1 MSGIKQLAGQ
11 TVWYGLSNIG
21 GRFLNYLTT
30 PIITYL
36 VGSRAG
42 QAEMGTFQVLYVYI
56 ALLNIVFTYGF
67 ETAYFRF
74 SNKEGISQRSL
85 FQTAFT
91 SHIISTIGFIFLIS
105 LFRVPIGNFI
115 GVSGHYEYILWCL
128 AIIGFDTLCVI
139 PLAKLRKDS
148 RPKKYAFVNLAGIA
162 VYIFLTIYFL
172 AYLPET
178 AAKSTGWLHN
188 WFSQQTKTGLLLKA
202 NLAQALVTFL
212 LLFKEWRTLRFE
224 FEKSLWKQL
233 WRYSSPMIIGG
244 LAGMVNEV
252 FDRQMLEKLYNGST
266 EESKI
271 QVAIYGYCYKLS
283 IFITLFISAFKMAAE
298 PFFFNKSQ
306 DKDALKVYARVMK
319 WFVITLSVAFLF
331 TALFLDIWKFVVGP
345 AYRSGMGVVPVLL
358 AANLCLGIYYN
369 LSIWYKLADKMR
381 IGMYITLFGAAITFF
396 GNYYFIPRFGY
407 YACAWT
413 TFSCYFIMMLICYKL
428 GQKLFPIPYNVKKI
442 TAYLVA
448 MLLLYF
454 IHVGV
459 GALTSVLVIRV
470 LAGAVLM
477 GLFLMLVL
485 FAEKKELERMP
496 FIGNYVVK
504 LMERKSVARG

>member
-21 GRFLNYLTT
+21 GRFLSYLTT

-36 VGSRAG
+36 VGTKAG
-42 QAEMGTFQVLYVYI
+42 QAEMGTYTILYGYI

-91 SHIISTIGFIFLIS
+91 SHIISTCCFVFLIS
-105 LFRVPIGNFI
+105 LFRVSIGDFV
-115 GVSGHYEYILWCL
+115 GVEGHYSYIEWCL
-128 AIIGFDTLCVI
+128 SIIAFDTFCVI
-139 PLAKLRKDS
+139 PLAKLRKES

-162 VYIFLTIYFL
+162 VYVFLIIYFL
-172 AYLPET
+172 AYLPDA

-188 WFSQQTKTGLLLKA
+188 WYLQQTKTGLLLKA
-202 NLAQALVTFL
+202 NLAQAVVTFI
-212 LLFKEWRTLRFE
+212 LLFKEWRTIRFE
-224 FEKSLWKQL
+224 LEKNLWRQL

-252 FDRQMLEKLYNGST
+252 IDRQMLGKLYNGS
-266 EESKI
+266 EQESNI

-283 IFITLFISAFKMAAE
+283 IIITLFISAFKMAAE

-306 DKDALKVYARVMK
+306 DKDAGKVYARVMK
-319 WFVITLSVAFLF
+319 WFVITLAIAFLF
-331 TALFLDIWKFVVGP
+331 TALFLDIWKYIVGP

-369 LSIWYKLADKMR
+369 LSIWYKLADKLR
-381 IGMYITLFGAAITFF
+381 IGMYIALFGAAITFL
-396 GNYYFIPRFGY
+396 GNYYFIPIFGY

-413 TFSCYFIMMLICYKL
+413 TFSCYFLMMIICYKV
-428 GQKLFPIPYNVKKI
+428 GQRMYPIPYNVKKI
-442 TAYLVA
+442 AAYLVA

-459 GALTSVLVIRV
+459 GAITGNLVIRV
-470 LAGAVLM
+470 LAGMILM

-496 FIGNYVVK
+496 FIGPYVTK
-504 LMERKSVARG
+504 WMENRAVV

>member
-36 VGSRAG
+36 VGSAAG
-42 QAEMGTFQVLYVYI
+42 QAEMGTYAVLYVYI

-74 SNKEGISQRSL
+74 SNKEGVSQRSL

-91 SHIISTIGFIFLIS
+91 SHIISTVCFIILIS
-105 LFRVPIGNFI
+105 AFRVPIGNFI
-115 GVSGHYEYILWCL
+115 DVDGHYEYIVWCL
-128 AIIGFDTLCVI
+128 SIIGFDTLCVI
-139 PLAKLRKDS
+139 PLAKLRKEQ
-148 RPKKYAFVNLAGIA
+148 RPKKYAFVNLAGIF
-162 VYIFLTIYFL
+162 VYVVLTVYFL
-172 AYLPET
+172 AYLPNQ
-178 AAKSTGWLHN
+178 AANSSGWLHD
-188 WFSQQTKTGLLLKA
+188 WYLKQTKTGLLLKA

-212 LLFKEWRTLRFE
+212 LLFQEWKTIRFE
-224 FEKSLWKQL
+224 LEKNLWRQL

-252 FDRQMLEKLYNGST
+252 IDRQMLEKLYNGT
-266 EESKI
+266 DQQAKI
-271 QVAIYGYCYKLS
+271 QVAIYSYCYKLS

-306 DKDALKVYARVMK
+306 DKDAVKVYARVMK
-319 WFVITLSVAFLF
+319 WFVIVLAIAYLF
-331 TALFLDIWKFVVGP
+331 TALFLDIWQYIVGP
-345 AYRSGMGVVPVLL
+345 AYRGGMGVVPILL
-358 AANLCLGIYYN
+358 AANLSLGIYYN

-381 IGMYITLFGAAITFF
+381 IGMYITLLGAAITFA
-396 GNYYFIPRFGY
+396 GNYFLIPYFGF

-413 TFSCYFIMMLICYKL
+413 TFTCYFVMMIVCYKM
-428 GQKLFPIPYNVKKI
+428 GQKFYPVPYKVKKLM
-442 TAYLVA
+442 AYLVV

-454 IHVGV
+454 MEVGV
-459 GALTSVLVIRV
+459 RAITTNFIIRV
-470 LAGAVLM
+470 LSAMIFM
-477 GLFLMLVL
+477 GLFLLLVV
-485 FAEKKELERMP
+485 FAEKKEMERMP
-496 FIGNYVVK
+496 VIGK
-504 LMERKSVARG
+504 IVAKIAS

>member
-42 QAEMGTFQVLYVYI
+42 QAEMGTYTILYVYI

-74 SNKEGISQRSL
+74 SNKEGVSHRTL
-85 FQTAFT
+85 FQTAYT
-91 SHIISTIGFIFLIS
+91 SHIISTVCFIFLIS
-105 LFRVPIGNFI
+105 LFKIPVGDFI
-115 GVSGHYEYILWCL
+115 GVGGHYDYILWCL
-128 AIIGFDTLCVI
+128 SVIGFDTLCVI
-139 PLAKLRKDS
+139 PLAKLRKEG
-148 RPKKYAFVNLAGIA
+148 RPKKYAFVNLAGIF
-162 VYIFLTIYFL
+162 VYVALTIYFL
-172 AYLPET
+172 AYLPDM
-178 AAKSTGWLHN
+178 AAKSDGWLHN
-188 WFSQQTKTGLLLKA
+188 WFQSQTKTGLLLKA
-202 NLAQALVTFL
+202 NFAQALVTFL
-212 LLFKEWRTLRFE
+212 LLFKEWRTIRLRIE
-224 FEKSLWKQL
+224 RNLWRQLWK
-233 WRYSSPMIIGG
+233 YSSPMIIGG

-252 FDRQMLEKLYNGST
+252 IDRQMLEKLYSGSKMDA
-266 EESKI
+266 KI
-271 QVAIYGYCYKLS
+271 QVAIYAYCYKLS

-306 DKDALKVYARVMK
+306 DKNAKLIYARVMK
-319 WFVITLSVAFLF
+319 WFVITMAVAFLF
-331 TALFLDIWKFVVGP
+331 TALFLDIWQYILG
-345 AYRSGMGVVPVLL
+345 ANYRSGLGVVPILL

-369 LSIWYKLADKMR
+369 LSIWYKLADKMKV
-381 IGMYITLFGAAITFF
+381 GMYITIFGALLTFI
-396 GNYYFIPRFGY
+396 GNYFFIPVFGY

-413 TFSCYFIMMLICYKL
+413 TFFCYFIMMILCYVL
-428 GQKLFPIPYNVKKI
+428 GQKVYKVPYKVKKL

-459 GALTSVLVIRV
+459 GAITESFFIRV
-470 LAGAVLM
+470 FAGLILFS
-477 GLFLMLVL
+477 LFLMLVL
-485 FAEKKELERMP
+485 FAERKELKTMP
-496 FIGNYVVK
+496 VIGKWV
-504 LMERKSVARG
+504 RKIA

>member
-42 QAEMGTFQVLYVYI
+42 QAEMGTYTILYVYI

-74 SNKEGISQRSL
+74 SNKEGVSHKSL
-85 FQTAFT
+85 FQTAYT
-91 SHIISTIGFIFLIS
+91 SHIISTICFIFLIS
-105 LFRVPIGNFI
+105 LFKVPIGDFI
-115 GVSGHYEYILWCL
+115 GVNQHYEYILWCL
-128 AIIGFDTLCVI
+128 SIIGFDTLCVI
-139 PLAKLRKDS
+139 PLAKLRKEG
-148 RPKKYAFVNLAGIA
+148 RPKKYAFVNLAGIF
-162 VYIFLTIYFL
+162 VYVALTIYFL
-172 AYLPET
+172 AYLPEA
-178 AAKSTGWLHN
+178 AAKSEGWLHN
-188 WFSQQTKTGLLLKA
+188 WYISQTKTGLLLKA

-212 LLFKEWRTLRFE
+212 LLFKEWRVIRLRLE
-224 FEKSLWKQL
+224 RNLWRQL

-252 FDRQMLEKLYNGST
+252 IDRQMLQKLYSGSKMDA
-266 EESKI
+266 KI
-271 QVAIYGYCYKLS
+271 QVAIYAYCYKLS

-298 PFFFNKSQ
+298 PFFFSKSQ
-306 DKDALKVYARVMK
+306 DKNAKLIYARVMK
-319 WFVITLSVAFLF
+319 WFVITMAVAFLF
-331 TALFLDIWKFVVGP
+331 TALFLDIWQYILG
-345 AYRSGMGVVPVLL
+345 ANYRSGLGVVPILL

-369 LSIWYKLADKMR
+369 LSIWYKLADKMKV
-381 IGMYITLFGAAITFF
+381 GMYITIFGALLTFA
-396 GNYYFIPRFGY
+396 GNYFFIPTFGY

-413 TFSCYFIMMLICYKL
+413 TFFCYFIMMILCYVL
-428 GQKLFPIPYNVKKI
+428 GQKTYAIPYKVKKL

-454 IHVGV
+454 IHVGI
-459 GALTSVLVIRV
+459 GAITENFFIRV
-470 LAGAVLM
+470 FAGII
-477 GLFLMLVL
+477 LFSLFILLVL
-485 FAEKKELERMP
+485 FAERKELQSMP
-496 FIGNYVVK
+496 VIGKWVQK
-504 LMERKSVARG
+504 IA